1 MVEQFRE
8 LEELSVKLKK
18 QADLHCLNADYLN
31 VYFENSSFEDYLT
44 QHLAPYFLNSVED
57 NPPQFNVYCFM
68 LNDIEKF
75 AGLFAQEQK
84 IKHYS
89 LSENKVYQKLAV
101 PISDCENF
109 VYDPQNHSII
119 QTKNN
124 EMTIFSNSSH
134 YNQACKRVIRDELI
148 YGLTQV
154 NDNPAILLHSACA
167 MSQDGKGILIC
178 GDKGAGKT
186 TTLVNLLAAGYDLV
200 SNDLTFAKMIDG
212 EVFVKGT
219 PESIN
224 IGFGTAAKFSQ
235 LRDIIPPKMVN
246 LSDHELWQTHLKPE
260 LDWQALAERFQVNL
274 VSGWVRLGVIL
285 FPKIGENLLTK
296 TNQLSQLQLKRELEN
311 NYRGI
316 IAGNNVPWSSIIQ
329 KRLACVNQT
338 RVNLLRNRLL
348 DTEAISVRYSGG
360 KDVLLSAIQNRIG

>member
-1 MVEQFRE
+1 MIEQFRE

-18 QADLHCLNADYLN
+18 QADLHCLKADYLN
-31 VYFENSSFEDYLT
+31 VYFETNSFEDYLT
-44 QHLAPYFLNSVED
+44 RHLAPYFLNSVGGRA
-57 NPPQFNVYCFM
+57 PQFNVYCFM

-75 AGLFAQEQK
+75 AGLFAQAQK

-89 LSENKVYQKLAV
+89 LSENKVYQKLEV
-101 PISDCENF
+101 SVSDCENF

-119 QTKNN
+119 RTKNN
-124 EMTIFSNSSH
+124 EITIFSNSSH
-134 YNQACKRVIRDELI
+134 YNQSCNRVIRDELI

-167 MSQDGKGILIC
+167 MSQDGKAVLIC

-200 SNDLTFAKMIDG
+200 SNDLTFAKVIDG

-235 LRDIIPPKMVN
+235 LRDIIPPKLAN

-285 FPKIGENLLTK
+285 FPQIGENLLTK
-296 TNQLSQLQLKRELEN
+296 TNQLSQLRLKRELEN

-316 IAGNNVPWSSIIQ
+316 IAGNNVSWSSIVQ
-329 KRLACVNQT
+329 ERLACVNQT
-338 RVNLLRNRLL
+338 RVNLLCNRLL

-360 KDVLLSAIQNRIG
+360 KDVLLSAIRDRIE